1 MQDQC
6 LEINYKETYL
16 GETARRLR
24 ERDLNHAGKGR
35 ESNLVKHSMNTDH
48 PTVYMKDFQI
58 LTKGFNHCKFKKNMR
73 SIAHK
78 RTSTNIK
85 CSRAIS
91 DA

>member
-48 PTVYMKDFQI
+48 PTVYMKNVQI
-58 LTKGFNHCKFKKNMR
+58 LTKGFNHCKFKK
-73 SIAHK
+73 ICEALL
-78 RTSTNIK
+78 IK
-85 CSRAIS
+85 EHRPTLNAQEQSVF
-91 DA
+91 